1 LTGYL
6 LDTDFCVHVLR
17 RKSVSARA
25 RLVDA
30 PGDLFMSTVTLAE
43 LMFGGLKSHR
53 PDRAALEIE
62 ALAGQMTV
70 LPFDAAAA
78 AAYAAIR
85 LALERAG
92 TPIGPN
98 DMLIAAQAQ
107 AAGLVMVTG
116 NRREFDR
123 VPGLAVETWSV

>member
-1 LTGYL
+1 MTGYL
-6 LDTDFCVHVLR
+6 LDTDICVHVLR
-17 RKSVSARA
+17 RKSESARQ
-25 RLVDA
+25 RLDTA
-30 PGDLFMSTVTLAE
+30 PGRLFMSTVTLAE

-53 PDRAALEIE
+53 PDRAALEID
-62 ALAGQMTV
+62 ALAGQMTI

-78 AAYAAIR
+78 SAYAAIR

-98 DMLIAAQAQ
+98 DMLIAAQAK

-123 VPGLAVETWSV
+123 VPGLTVETWAV